1 MLGQIFKAFNTYRKG
16 QDKLGKND
24 FYFFLLRI
32 TIILT
37 FSTSNAQRSSFFV
50 RRICPGGFP
59 MDTNVRININ
69 FIIKFSKR
77 IYAHFGL
84 QSVNVLRT
92 LLTCLDNALL
102 LVMLALFKNHVC
114 VKLIF
119 GFIFAI

>member
-1 MLGQIFKAFNTYRKG
+1 
-16 QDKLGKND
+16 
-24 FYFFLLRI
+24 
-32 TIILT
+32 
-37 FSTSNAQRSSFFV
+37 
-50 RRICPGGFP
+50 

-84 QSVNVLRT
+84 QSVNALRT